1 MSEEHGDGMWEPPVG
16 DDDFKSVRDNRGY
29 FVDKSG
35 PIAKILRYKGT
46 GSFLIT
52 RPRRFGKSLNLSMV
66 DAFFNIEHQGN
77 SWFDGLAIAEDAE
90 CMAEMSRYPVIR
102 LNFKDLDVESY
113 DSFIHG
119 AMEELSF
126 ACRKHKYLLDSD
138 VDDVLKKRYSRLLKM
153 EATESEL
160 VTSLKI
166 LCEMLREH
174 HGVKAVVL
182 IDEYDA
188 PINKSYRKPSQERI
202 ASFIK
207 RFLSSALKSNE
218 SLRFGIITG
227 VMRIAKESL
236 FSGLNNLRTDD
247 IFGGPFEECFGFT
260 EKEVKA
266 MLKFYGH
273 PEKFEECKEWYDGY
287 RFGDSEMYNPWSV
300 LCYVDRG
307 FVPRPY
313 WAGTGGDSVMKTM
326 VEDADES
333 TMDGLMALGSGK
345 EVQASMNDR
354 IVYAEIEKGGD
365 AAYTVLAMAGYLA
378 PSGDGDLVRV
388 PNKEVYGVY
397 LDLIAGGPD
406 TAARFIRDMFSA
418 LRKGNSNTVADCLS
432 GLMRSSL
439 SARILDIEHAYQTF
453 LTGLLMGFCGDY
465 EIYADRLES
474 GEGYA
479 DIALRRKRGPGPN
492 VVMELKRS
500 TTEKDLEKDSVKA
513 LEQINSRRYAEGME
527 GRTLTYGISLF
538 RKKALVT
545 PGE

>member
-1 MSEEHGDGMWEPPVG
+1 MWEPPVG
-16 DDDFKSVRDNRGY
+16 DDDFKSVRDNHGY
-29 FVDKSG
+29 FVDKSRL
-35 PIAKILRYKGT
+35 ISEILRYKGT

-66 DAFFNIEHQGN
+66 DAFFNIEYRGN
-77 SWFDGLAIAEDAE
+77 PWFDGLAIAEDSE
-90 CMAEMSRYPVIR
+90 CIAEMSRYPVVR
-102 LNFKDLDVESY
+102 LNFKDLDVEDY
-113 DSFIHG
+113 GSFIRSV
-119 AMEELSF
+119 MEELSF
-126 ACRKHKYLLDSD
+126 ACRKHRYLLDSYI
-138 VDDVLKKRYSRLLKM
+138 DDVLKDRYSRLLKT
-153 EATESEL
+153 EADEPEL
-160 VTSLKI
+160 VTSLRT
-166 LCEMLREH
+166 LCEILREH
-174 HGVKAVVL
+174 HGVKTIVL

-188 PINKSYRKPSQERI
+188 PINRSYRKPAQERI

-247 IFGGPFEECFGFT
+247 VFGGPFEECFGFT
-260 EKEVKA
+260 EDEVKS

-273 PEKFEECKEWYDGY
+273 PEKFDECKEWYDGY

-326 VEDADES
+326 VENADES

-365 AAYTVLAMAGYLA
+365 AAYSVLAMAGYLT
-378 PSGDGDLVRV
+378 PSRDGDLVRV

-397 LDLIAGGPD
+397 LDLIAGD
-406 TAARFIRDMFSA
+406 TAAKSIRDMFSA
-418 LRKGNSNTVADCLS
+418 LRNGDSNTVADCLS

-439 SARILDIEHAYQTF
+439 SARILDSEHAYQTF

-492 VVMELKRS
+492 VVMELKKS
-500 TTEKDLEKDSVKA
+500 TTEKSLEKDSLKA
-513 LEQINSRRYAEGME
+513 LEQIRSRRYDEGME
-527 GRTLTYGISLF
+527 GKTLTYGISLF

-545 PGE
+545 PGGR